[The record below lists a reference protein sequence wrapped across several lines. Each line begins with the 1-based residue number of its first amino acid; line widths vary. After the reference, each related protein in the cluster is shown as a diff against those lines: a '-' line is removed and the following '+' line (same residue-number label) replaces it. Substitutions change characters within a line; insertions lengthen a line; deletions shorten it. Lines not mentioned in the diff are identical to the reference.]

1 MQRPRFAKP
10 QLIRNY
16 DPKKKSIISQKMGTV
31 AASSEKWLTSP
42 LTGEKI
48 RADKMEEHVRY
59 GLIDPTYSQQK
70 KDQILKS
77 QLSGG
82 IFAEDSS
89 IAASLESLAS
99 RRTDIFGIEET
110 AIGKKVQDSNKDKEK
125 QEAAMATWD
134 GHAGSAELVTA
145 RAKKTSSN
153 IEFKEKRK
161 I

>member
-77 QLSGG
+77 QLAGG
-82 IFAEDSS
+82 IYAEDSS
-89 IAASLESLAS
+89 IAASLENFSS
-99 RRTDIFGIEET
+99 RRTDIFGVEET
-110 AIGKKVQDSNKDKEK
+110 VIGKKIQENKLDKERLRM
-125 QEAAMATWD
+125 QYQLGTVMLE
-134 GHAGSAELVTA
+134 V
-145 RAKKTSSN
+145 R
-153 IEFKEKRK
+153 
-161 I
+161 